1 MVDSRDK
8 GSRGEN
14 VVKKALRDLTGLDWQ
29 RTPGSGALH
38 EKHKLKG
45 DLYVPDKQNL
55 WCVECKNYKDDH
67 ISSKI
72 LTDKVPQIF
81 HWWEQTLRQG
91 EQVNREPLLIFK
103 FDRSKL
109 FCAFQVMPES
119 HLPFLYVSRNGYEFY
134 IALLEEWIKMET
146 PKFVA

>member
-8 GSRGEN
+8 GSRGETI
-14 VVKKALRDLTGLDWQ
+14 VKKALKDLTGLDWQ

-38 EKHKLKG
+38 EKHMLKG
-45 DLYVPDKQNL
+45 DLYVPNAENL

-67 ISSKI
+67 LSSKV
-72 LTDKVPQIF
+72 LTDKNPQLF
-81 HWWEQTLRQG
+81 VWWEQTVRQAT
-91 EQVNREPLLIFK
+91 QVNREPLLIFK

-119 HLPFLYVSRNGYEFY
+119 HLSFLYVSRNGTEFY
-134 IALLEEWIKMET
+134 VALLEDWITLEQ

>member
-8 GSRGEN
+8 GSRGETII
-14 VVKKALRDLTGLDWQ
+14 KKMLKDLTGLDWQ

-38 EKHKLKG
+38 EKHLLKG
-45 DLYVPDKQNL
+45 DLYIPGKENL

-67 ISSKI
+67 LTSKL

-91 EQVNREPLLIFK
+91 VQVNREPLLIFK
-103 FDRSKL
+103 FDRSKI
-109 FCAFQVMPES
+109 FCAFQVMPEYS
-119 HLPFLYVSRNGYEFY
+119 LPFIYVSRDGYEFY
-134 IALLEEWIKMET
+134 VALLEDWIKTEN